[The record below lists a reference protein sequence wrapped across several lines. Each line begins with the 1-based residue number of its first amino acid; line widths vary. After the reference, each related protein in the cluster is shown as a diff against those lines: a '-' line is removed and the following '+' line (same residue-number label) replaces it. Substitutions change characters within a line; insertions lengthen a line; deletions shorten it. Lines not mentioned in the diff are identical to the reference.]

1 MSNKLN
7 LLFNRKMPFKLSSDN
22 TPEELLSQISESKI
36 NFEDGNWRQ
45 VSNEAKVRL
54 ASRLIKLFSFIDFLF
69 V

>member
-45 VSNEAKVRL
+45 VSNEAKV
-54 ASRLIKLFSFIDFLF
+54 
-69 V
+69 